1 VNDFAQRSFRAR
13 GKSVGLDAE
22 ADREVVVLIDH
33 TSDFLLPYMTSEWAD
48 LAPGLVRDWVKTV
61 EGLDPGISLGEVFP
75 DMLPSGSSLL
85 GPVPDPPP
93 SQPSALSPLVLPPM
107 SRTPSSGSA
116 GSHPPRESAVEPAA
130 RPTRP
135 LPRPVYRLRE
145 SPSSDEVLEPSPS
158 SDTVVPPA
166 AVRRRVIPDVV
177 NSSSSASPAADSP
190 GAAGASPAA
199 SLPSAQQQPAT
210 EVVLVPM
217 DQRPAGWLTCTY
229 CSKRKQKCA
238 PEVGAKPPFRSCAA
252 CLNSGLRC
260 VPVPKTAGT
269 WVGSVCLSC

>member
-1 VNDFAQRSFRAR
+1 MSDFAQRSFRAR

-22 ADREVVVLIDH
+22 ADREVVALIDH
-33 TSDFLLPYMTSEWAD
+33 ASDFLLPYMTSEWAG
-48 LAPGLVRDWVKTV
+48 LTSGLVRDWVKTV
-61 EGLDPGISLGEVFP
+61 EGLNPGISLGEAFP
-75 DMLPSGSSLL
+75 NMLSSGSLLL
-85 GPVPDPPP
+85 GLVPGPPP
-93 SQPSALSPLVLPPM
+93 SQPSALSPLVLLPM
-107 SRTPSSGSA
+107 SCTPSSGSA
-116 GSHPPRESAVEPAA
+116 GSRPPHKSAVEPAA

-135 LPRPVYRLRE
+135 LPCPAYCLHE
-145 SPSSDEVLEPSPS
+145 SPSSDEVLEPLPS

-166 AVRRRVIPDVV
+166 AVHRRVIPDVV
-177 NSSSSASPAADSP
+177 NSSSSTSPVVDMP

-260 VPVPKTAGT
+260 VPVPKTAGM